1 MVLRKLALALIG
13 VFGASLGDM
22 QVHIT
27 LALCVLNLLA
37 TAVFQP
43 FGGKSAHVLQKFE
56 LLSLLALFLTLWS
69 GSVFNSKPK
78 CVGEQGE
85 VVAWCSVLSVC
96 VGVFDI
102 MVVLGIGLALGFV
115 MRKTKDSS
123 KKEKEG
129 KDSTANVENPLRVEN
144 PGNDDRRQ
152 KDQQVAIE
160 LANVAVAITIQND
173 ETKST
178 KSTKSTKPKKKK
190 RKKKEVEDKKEKK
203 DKKDKK
209 EKKGLMDEEHRRTST
224 ELPEG
229 WSKLKTSGGKK
240 YYAHAKDQL
249 SRWTP
254 PPGSKGSSAEK
265 DEL

>member
-1 MVLRKLALALIG
+1 M
-13 VFGASLGDM
+13 
-22 QVHIT
+22 
-27 LALCVLNLLA
+27 
-37 TAVFQP
+37 
-43 FGGKSAHVLQKFE
+43 LQKFE

-129 KDSTANVENPLRVEN
+129 KDSTANMEKDRRQSNRNLLARVY

-160 LANVAVAITIQND
+160 LLV
-173 ETKST
+173 
-178 KSTKSTKPKKKK
+178 
-190 RKKKEVEDKKEKK
+190 
-203 DKKDKK
+203 
-209 EKKGLMDEEHRRTST
+209 L
-224 ELPEG
+224 
-229 WSKLKTSGGKK
+229 
-240 YYAHAKDQL
+240 
-249 SRWTP
+249 
-254 PPGSKGSSAEK
+254 
-265 DEL
+265 

>member
-1 MVLRKLALALIG
+1 MFLLYIVGLPMLAFLTVRRLKQNATEKRKQVTQSIATATTTAASSASHHRWWSQELVQLSDANAATAHHVWGLLYSSYRDDLWWWELTVVLRKLALALIG

-129 KDSTANVENPLRVEN
+129 KDSTANMEKDRRQSNRNLLARVY

-160 LANVAVAITIQND
+160 LLV
-173 ETKST
+173 
-178 KSTKSTKPKKKK
+178 
-190 RKKKEVEDKKEKK
+190 
-203 DKKDKK
+203 
-209 EKKGLMDEEHRRTST
+209 L
-224 ELPEG
+224 
-229 WSKLKTSGGKK
+229 
-240 YYAHAKDQL
+240 
-249 SRWTP
+249 
-254 PPGSKGSSAEK
+254 
-265 DEL
+265 